1 MGVPGIF
8 IRSGQV
14 HGPRRQQAKALEL
27 RAVMSLRRL
36 WQQQGKHSEARR
48 LLAEVYG

>member
-1 MGVPGIF
+1 VAEAEQRF
-8 IRSGQV
+8 RQTLA
-14 HGPRRQQAKALEL
+14 RRQQAKALEL

-36 WQQQGKHSEARR
+36 WQQHGKHSEARR